1 MCIGMSD
8 PLYAELWHACAG
20 PLVNV
25 PQKGDLVFY
34 FPQGHLE
41 QVYLL
46 LVYMIY
52 THLCISVV
60 LFIAST

>member
-41 QVYLL
+41 QVDLL
-46 LVYMIY
+46 LV
-52 THLCISVV
+52 V
-60 LFIAST
+60 